1 MTKSGL
7 HLRSMS
13 DRPVPSPSLAA
24 SHAPVRWAMALSTA
38 VLRTERAALTVLMGL
53 LVLLILLNVVTR
65 YSGTPIY
72 WVDEAA
78 VFTMVWLTFVGAS
91 VMTRLR
97 MDFAVGLV
105 SDQLPPGG
113 AKVLKVIATLGV
125 LVFALAL
132 VWMCWVWMDPRGIA
146 AAGFNAKDYAEAS
159 FNFIYTERTQTLEW
173 PTWVLQLILPI
184 FSLTL
189 TVHAFANLL
198 EELEASP
205 RLVHPGFDVVSADAV
220 N

>member
-1 MTKSGL
+1 
-7 HLRSMS
+7 MS
-13 DRPVPSPSLAA
+13 DRLLPPAPLPTPRG
-24 SHAPVRWAMALSTA
+24 PVRWAIALSSA
-38 VLRTERAALTVLMGL
+38 LLRFERGALTALMTL

-65 YSGTPIY
+65 YSGIPIY
-72 WVDEAA
+72 WIDEAA

-105 SDQLPPGG
+105 SEQLPPRG
-113 AKVLKVIATLGV
+113 AKAMKVLATFGV
-125 LVFALAL
+125 LVFSLAL

-159 FNFIYTERTQTLEW
+159 FNFVYTEHTQTLEW
-173 PTWVLQLILPI
+173 PTWVIQLILPI
-184 FSLTL
+184 FSFIL
-189 TVHAFANLL
+189 TVHAIANLF
-198 EELEASP
+198 EELEVCP
-205 RLVHPGFDVVSADAV
+205 RIVHPGFDVVSADAV

>member
-1 MTKSGL
+1 
-7 HLRSMS
+7 MS

-105 SDQLPPGG
+105 SDHLPPGG

-159 FNFIYTERTQTLEW
+159 FNFIYTEHTQTLEW

-189 TVHAFANLL
+189 TVHALANLL

-205 RLVHPGFDVVSADAV
+205 RVVHPGFDVVSADAV

>member
-1 MTKSGL
+1 
-7 HLRSMS
+7 MS
-13 DRPVPSPSLAA
+13 DRHVPSSSLEA

-38 VLRTERAALTVLMGL
+38 VLRAERAALTVLMSL

-65 YSGTPIY
+65 YSGIPIY

-113 AKVLKVIATLGV
+113 AKALKVIATFGV

-159 FNFIYTERTQTLEW
+159 FNFIYTEHTQTLEW

-205 RLVHPGFDVVSADAV
+205 RVVHHGFDVVSADAV

>member
-1 MTKSGL
+1 
-7 HLRSMS
+7 MS

-65 YSGTPIY
+65 YFGTPIY

-105 SDQLPPGG
+105 SDHLPPGG

>member
-1 MTKSGL
+1 
-7 HLRSMS
+7 MS

-205 RLVHPGFDVVSADAV
+205 RLVHPGFDALSADAV

>member
-1 MTKSGL
+1 
-7 HLRSMS
+7 MS

-24 SHAPVRWAMALSTA
+24 SHAPVRLAMALSTA
-38 VLRTERAALTVLMGL
+38 VLRAERAALTVLMGL

-105 SDQLPPGG
+105 SDHLPPGG

-146 AAGFNAKDYAEAS
+146 AAGFNVKDYAEAS

>member
-1 MTKSGL
+1 
-7 HLRSMS
+7 MS

-38 VLRTERAALTVLMGL
+38 VLRAERATLTVLMGL

-105 SDQLPPGG
+105 SDHLPPGG

-132 VWMCWVWMDPRGIA
+132 VWMCWLWMDPRGIA

-159 FNFIYTERTQTLEW
+159 FNFIYTERTQTLVW

>member
-1 MTKSGL
+1 MPDYQLPNLKTEVSN
-7 HLRSMS
+7 
-13 DRPVPSPSLAA
+13 AF
-24 SHAPVRWAMALSTA
+24 VRRAMALSTA
-38 VLRTERAALTVLMGL
+38 VLRAERAAVTVLMSL
-53 LVLLILLNVVTR
+53 LLMLILLNVVTR
-65 YSGTPIY
+65 YSGIPIY

-78 VFTMVWLTFVGAS
+78 VFTMVWLTFIGAS
-91 VMTRLR
+91 LMTRLR

-105 SDQLPPGG
+105 SDQLRPSG
-113 AKVLKVIATLGV
+113 AKILKIIATLGV

-132 VWMCWVWMDPRGIA
+132 SWMCWVWMDPHGIA
-146 AAGFNAKDYAEAS
+146 AAGFDAKEYAEVS
-159 FNFIYTERTQTLEW
+159 FNFIYTEHTQTLEW

-198 EELEASP
+198 EDLEAAP
-205 RLVHPGFDVVSADAV
+205 RVVQSGFDVVSADAV

>member
-1 MTKSGL
+1 
-7 HLRSMS
+7 
-13 DRPVPSPSLAA
+13 
-24 SHAPVRWAMALSTA
+24 VRWAIALSSA
-38 VLRTERAALTVLMGL
+38 LLRFERGALTALMTL

-65 YSGTPIY
+65 YSGIPIY
-72 WVDEAA
+72 WIDEAA

-105 SDQLPPGG
+105 SDQLPPRG
-113 AKVLKVIATLGV
+113 AKAMKVLATFGV

-159 FNFIYTERTQTLEW
+159 FNFVYTEHTQTLEW
-173 PTWVLQLILPI
+173 PTWVIQLILPI
-184 FSLTL
+184 FSLSL
-189 TVHAFANLL
+189 TVHAIANLF
-198 EELEASP
+198 EELEVCP
-205 RLVHPGFDVVSADAV
+205 RIVHPGFDVVSADAV

>member
-1 MTKSGL
+1 
-7 HLRSMS
+7 MS

-113 AKVLKVIATLGV
+113 AKVLKVIATIGV

>member
-1 MTKSGL
+1 
-7 HLRSMS
+7 MS

-159 FNFIYTERTQTLEW
+159 FNFIYTEHTQTLEW

-205 RLVHPGFDVVSADAV
+205 RVVHHGFDVVSADAV

>member
-1 MTKSGL
+1 
-7 HLRSMS
+7 MS

-38 VLRTERAALTVLMGL
+38 VLRAERATLTVLMGL

-105 SDQLPPGG
+105 SDHLPPGG
-113 AKVLKVIATLGV
+113 AKVLKVIATVGV

-159 FNFIYTERTQTLEW
+159 FNFIYTEHTQTLEW

>member
-1 MTKSGL
+1 
-7 HLRSMS
+7 MS
-13 DRPVPSPSLAA
+13 DRLLPPAPLPTPRG
-24 SHAPVRWAMALSTA
+24 PVRWAIALSSA
-38 VLRTERAALTVLMGL
+38 LLRFERGALTALMTL

-65 YSGTPIY
+65 YSGIPIY
-72 WVDEAA
+72 WIDEAA

-113 AKVLKVIATLGV
+113 AKAMKVLATFGV

-159 FNFIYTERTQTLEW
+159 FNFIYTEHTQTLEW
-173 PTWVLQLILPI
+173 PTWVIQLILPI
-184 FSLTL
+184 FSLSL
-189 TVHAFANLL
+189 TVHAIANLF
-198 EELEASP
+198 EELEVCP
-205 RLVHPGFDVVSADAV
+205 RIVHPGFDVVSADAV

>member
-1 MTKSGL
+1 
-7 HLRSMS
+7 MS
-13 DRPVPSPSLAA
+13 DRHVPSSSLEA
-24 SHAPVRWAMALSTA
+24 SHAPVRGAMALSTA
-38 VLRTERAALTVLMGL
+38 VLRAERAALTVLMSL
-53 LVLLILLNVVTR
+53 LVLLILLNVITR
-65 YSGTPIY
+65 YSGIPIY

-113 AKVLKVIATLGV
+113 AKALKVIATFGV

-159 FNFIYTERTQTLEW
+159 FNFLYTEHTQTLEW
-173 PTWVLQLILPI
+173 PTWVLQLILPL

-198 EELEASP
+198 EELEVSP
-205 RLVHPGFDVVSADAV
+205 RVVHPGFDVVSADAV

>member
-1 MTKSGL
+1 
-7 HLRSMS
+7 MS

-105 SDQLPPGG
+105 SDHLPPGG
-113 AKVLKVIATLGV
+113 AKVLKVIATVGV

-184 FSLTL
+184 SSLTL

>member
-1 MTKSGL
+1 
-7 HLRSMS
+7 MS

-146 AAGFNAKDYAEAS
+146 AAGFNVKDYAEAS

>member
-1 MTKSGL
+1 
-7 HLRSMS
+7 MS

-105 SDQLPPGG
+105 SDHLPPGG
-113 AKVLKVIATLGV
+113 AKVLKVIATLSV

-132 VWMCWVWMDPRGIA
+132 VWMCWLWMDPRGIA

>member
-1 MTKSGL
+1 
-7 HLRSMS
+7 MS

-105 SDQLPPGG
+105 SDHLPPGG

-184 FSLTL
+184 FSLAL

>member
-1 MTKSGL
+1 
-7 HLRSMS
+7 MS
-13 DRPVPSPSLAA
+13 DRLLPPAPLPTPRG
-24 SHAPVRWAMALSTA
+24 PVRWAIALSSA
-38 VLRTERAALTVLMGL
+38 LLRFERGALTALMML

-65 YSGTPIY
+65 YSGIPIY
-72 WVDEAA
+72 WIDEAA

-105 SDQLPPGG
+105 SDQLPPRG
-113 AKVLKVIATLGV
+113 AKAMKVLATFGV

-159 FNFIYTERTQTLEW
+159 FNFVYTEHTQTLEW
-173 PTWVLQLILPI
+173 PTWVIQLILPI
-184 FSLTL
+184 FSLSL
-189 TVHAFANLL
+189 TVHAIANLF
-198 EELEASP
+198 EELEVCP
-205 RLVHPGFDVVSADAV
+205 RIVHPGFDVVSADAV

>member
-1 MTKSGL
+1 
-7 HLRSMS
+7 MS

-105 SDQLPPGG
+105 SDHLPPGG
-113 AKVLKVIATLGV
+113 AKVLKVIATVGV

-159 FNFIYTERTQTLEW
+159 FNFLYTERTQTLEW

-198 EELEASP
+198 EELEVSP

>member
-1 MTKSGL
+1 MLYNEENELQKAGCFMADYQEYRRRI
-7 HLRSMS
+7 LRK
-13 DRPVPSPSLAA
+13 
-24 SHAPVRWAMALSTA
+24 RWRRTFA
-38 VLRTERAALTVLMGL
+38 VVGL

-105 SDQLPPGG
+105 SDHLPPGG

-184 FSLTL
+184 FSITL

>member
-1 MTKSGL
+1 
-7 HLRSMS
+7 MS

-105 SDQLPPGG
+105 SDHLPPGG
-113 AKVLKVIATLGV
+113 AKVLKVIATVGV

-189 TVHAFANLL
+189 TVHVFANLL

>member
-1 MTKSGL
+1 
-7 HLRSMS
+7 MS

-38 VLRTERAALTVLMGL
+38 VLRAERATLTVLMGL

-105 SDQLPPGG
+105 SDHLPPGG
-113 AKVLKVIATLGV
+113 AKVLKVIATVGV